1 MERYDW
7 PADLDP
13 RWLRFSGIKIFADGV
28 PISKTSWMWQEYL
41 GGGFG
46 SLTLPGATDEE
57 RYHQLK
63 EMILYC
69 HRKGFQL
76 GVHATGDRA
85 ISATIDGFVEA
96 MRDSPRIRR
105 RHYIIHGDFISRRDA
120 ERAALHQLGVNMQP
134 FIQSQIAGAEPLIVG
149 EERAAYEWPFRTVL
163 DAGVPLT
170 FSSDMPVTY
179 PNWRQGV
186 QSAILREAI
195 GSGKVSGPEE
205 RITREEAIR
214 AYTIQGAWQD
224 GMEQLKGSIER
235 GKLADFCILGEDLLT
250 VEPHE
255 IKDIPVVMTLVG
267 GKIVYDTS
275 GDAFK

>member
-1 MERYDW
+1 
-7 PADLDP
+7 
-13 RWLRFSGIKIFADGV
+13 
-28 PISKTSWMWQEYL
+28 
-41 GGGFG
+41 
-46 SLTLPGATDEE
+46 
-57 RYHQLK
+57 
-63 EMILYC
+63 
-69 HRKGFQL
+69 
-76 GVHATGDRA
+76 
-85 ISATIDGFVEA
+85 
-96 MRDSPRIRR
+96 
-105 RHYIIHGDFISRRDA
+105 
-120 ERAALHQLGVNMQP
+120 MQP

-163 DAGVPLT
+163 DAGVPLA

-224 GMEQLKGSIER
+224 GMEQVKGSIER